1 MSMGGPGMP
10 GMPGFPP
17 GIPNPFEPPGA
28 KRPRTDSGIPG
39 FPGSNMPYDAGLGA
53 GLMNQIPGPSGMPF
67 PGLPI
72 STIASLPPAL
82 QNPIQT
88 QQQQINNAT
97 NTQNLTQQNNNSQ
110 VQQQQQ
116 QPNNSN
122 NPQNTQNL
130 TQNNT
135 SPTQNKTN
143 NNPVP
148 SDAQIQAQRNV
159 QEAHKQAT
167 GAPGSTVVDN
177 EKKL

>member
-1 MSMGGPGMP
+1 
-10 GMPGFPP
+10 
-17 GIPNPFEPPGA
+17 
-28 KRPRTDSGIPG
+28 
-39 FPGSNMPYDAGLGA
+39 MPYDAGLGA

-97 NTQNLTQQNNNSQ
+97 NTQNLTQQQNNNSQ

-122 NPQNTQNL
+122 NPQSTQNL
-130 TQNNT
+130 TQSNT

-143 NNPVP
+143 NNNPIP